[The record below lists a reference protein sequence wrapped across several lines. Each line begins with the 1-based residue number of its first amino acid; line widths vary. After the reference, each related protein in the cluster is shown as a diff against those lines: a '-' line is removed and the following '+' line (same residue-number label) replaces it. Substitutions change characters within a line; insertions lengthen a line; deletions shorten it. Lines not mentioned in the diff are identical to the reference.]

1 MTLDSRCC
9 PGGLLAVDHEWLL
22 HYVISNLIFNE
33 LIEGTVRARYHA
45 DPGHVSLQID
55 RTCAALFVWD
65 GSRSLIVEDDALHEW
80 VMSFVARDVFGLDPD
95 AIDLLYLDGVVGRDD
110 PSLYITGDGILI
122 ACGEPVASK
131 GIVQ

>member
-1 MTLDSRCC
+1 MTLDSRC
-9 PGGLLAVDHEWLL
+9 LLNGRVAYNHDWLL
-22 HYVISNLIFNE
+22 QYILANLIFSE

-55 RTCAALFVWD
+55 RTCAVLFVWD
-65 GSRSLIVEDDALHEW
+65 GGRSLIVEDDALREW
-80 VMSFVARDVFGLDPD
+80 AMCFVARDIFGLDPD

-110 PSLYITGDGILI
+110 PSLYIAGDGILI
-122 ACGEPVASK
+122 ASSEPVASK